1 MSAFQSTKCSNVL
14 KSDKYGKCTHAS
26 AHTQSADTY
35 ANTYTHAPLQT
46 PSPSPMPPLWR
57 DGWNFESKN
66 NRIIHRLFIYYLALH
81 NTEVLFKGIDKG
93 EEKQGGKNPR
103 NKTHASVVTSSLP
116 CLTPLTWK
124 WGTEGFG
131 FNQHNELRCWL
142 SDTVNADNKLWK
154 ACHCLPKGSSQ
165 WPYELTTVM
174 GAEMVIVIFTAQS
187 LLISFSSFLKKLS
200 PQNPEIKSWKQS
212 WIG

>member
-1 MSAFQSTKCSNVL
+1 MHTCIRTHTKCRYICKHIYTRTL
-14 KSDKYGKCTHAS
+14 ADTLTLPHAS
-26 AHTQSADTY
+26 SMERSVKFRKQ
-35 ANTYTHAPLQT
+35 
-46 PSPSPMPPLWR
+46 
-57 DGWNFESKN
+57 N
-66 NRIIHRLFIYYLALH
+66 NKIIHHLFIYYLALS

-116 CLTPLTWK
+116 CLTLLTWK
-124 WGTEGFG
+124 WGKEGFG
-131 FNQHNELRCWL
+131 FNQHNKLCCWL

-154 ACHCLPKGSSQ
+154 ACDCLPKGSLQ
-165 WPYELTTVM
+165 WPYELTTAM